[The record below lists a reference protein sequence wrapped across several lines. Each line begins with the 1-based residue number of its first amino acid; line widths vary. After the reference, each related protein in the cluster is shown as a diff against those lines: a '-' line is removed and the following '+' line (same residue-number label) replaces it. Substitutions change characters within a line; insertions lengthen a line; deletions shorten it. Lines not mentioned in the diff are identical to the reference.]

1 MIFADKNDLYV
12 SACPIGCSGAL
23 QETDIVL
30 PEGPLLTCPVCS
42 QLISQCSR
50 LRYEQSMS
58 EFNTAEG
65 TLPGED
71 AVKRH
76 FQRTSKWLYAIAERL
91 NKPNQD
97 IRLLDVGCSSGS
109 LLAVANRLGFMAEGV
124 EPAPLAVKS
133 ARASGL
139 AVHQGTLEAI
149 NFLADTF
156 DVVTMFEV
164 IEHVK
169 DAFFLVQECYR
180 IIKPGGLLV
189 LGTANTDS
197 WTARIQKSRWEYFD
211 ISKHGG
217 HISFFNRKS
226 VQILADRCG
235 FKVEFLKTYSVSFME
250 RKNNSVLIYRPLKI
264 LAELMNLPSKIF
276 GKGHDM
282 LIFLRK
288 PNHL

>member
-1 MIFADKNDLYV
+1 MTDKNDLYI
-12 SACPIGCSGAL
+12 STCPIGCLDSL
-23 QETDIVL
+23 RETDVVL
-30 PEGPLLTCPVCS
+30 AEGPLLACRVCS

-65 TLPGED
+65 TLPSKD

-76 FQRTSKWLYAIAERL
+76 FQRTSGWLSAIAERL
-91 NKPNQD
+91 NKPNHK
-97 IRLLDVGCSSGS
+97 IRLLDVGCSTGA
-109 LLAVANRLGFMAEGV
+109 LLVVAGRLGFIAEGV

-133 ARASGL
+133 ARDSGL
-139 AVHQGTLEAI
+139 IVHQGTLEEI
-149 NFLADTF
+149 NFLSDTF

-169 DAFFLVQECYR
+169 NPFFLVKECHR
-180 IIKPGGLLV
+180 ILKSGGLLV

-197 WTARIQKSRWEYFD
+197 WTVKIQKSRWEYFN

-217 HISFFNRKS
+217 HVSFFNRNS
-226 VQILADRCG
+226 IRILADRCG
-235 FKVEFLKTYSVSFME
+235 FKVESLKTGSVSFME
-250 RKNNSVLIYRPLKI
+250 RNNNSALIYRPLKI
-264 LAELMNLPSKIF
+264 LAELMNFPSKIF

-282 LIFLRK
+282 LVFLRK
-288 PNHL
+288 PKR

>member
-1 MIFADKNDLYV
+1 MTDKNDLYI
-12 SACPIGCSGAL
+12 STCPVGCL
-23 QETDIVL
+23 DLLRETDIVL
-30 PEGPLLTCPVCS
+30 PEGPLLSCPICG
-42 QLISQCSR
+42 QLISQCSK

-65 TLPGED
+65 TLPGKD
-71 AVKRH
+71 AAKRH
-76 FQRTSKWLYAIAERL
+76 FQRTSRLLYAVAEKL
-91 NKPNQD
+91 EKPNHE
-97 IRLLDVGCSSGS
+97 IRLLDVGCSTGA
-109 LLAVANRLGFMAEGV
+109 LLAVAVRLGFMAEGV

-139 AVHQGTLEAI
+139 VVHQGTLEEI
-149 NFLADTF
+149 NFPADTF

-164 IEHVK
+164 IEHLK
-169 DAFFLVQECYR
+169 DAFFLVKECYR

-197 WTARIQKSRWEYFD
+197 WTAKIQKSRWEYFN

-217 HISFFNRKS
+217 HVSFFNRKS

-235 FKVEFLKTYSVSFME
+235 FRVELLKTYSVSFME
-250 RKNNSVLIYRPLKI
+250 KVDNSALIYRPLKI

-282 LIFLRK
+282 LAFLRK
-288 PNHL
+288 P

>member
-1 MIFADKNDLYV
+1 MTDKNDLYV
-12 SACPIGCSGAL
+12 STCPIGCSDSL
-23 QETDIVL
+23 CETDIVL
-30 PEGPLLTCPVCS
+30 PEGHLLSCPVCS
-42 QLISQCSR
+42 QLISQCSEH
-50 LRYEQSMS
+50 RYEQSMS

-65 TLPGED
+65 TLPGKD

-76 FQRTSKWLYAIAERL
+76 FQRTSRRLYAIAKRL
-91 NKPNQD
+91 NKPNHD
-97 IRLLDVGCSSGS
+97 IRLLDVGCSTGS
-109 LLAVANRLGFMAEGV
+109 LLAVANRLGFIAEGV
-124 EPAPLAVKS
+124 EPAPIAVKS

-139 AVHQGTLEAI
+139 VVHQGTLEEI
-149 NFLADTF
+149 NFLSDTF

-169 DAFFLVQECYR
+169 NVLSLVKECYR

-197 WTARIQKSRWEYFD
+197 WTARVQKSRWEYFN

-217 HISFFNRKS
+217 HVSFFNRKS

-235 FKVEFLKTYSVSFME
+235 FKVELLKTYSVSFME
-250 RKNNSVLIYRPLKI
+250 RKDKFMLIYRPLKI
-264 LAELMNLPSKIF
+264 IAELLNLPSKIF

-288 PNHL
+288 PNHV